1 MLKKRIIPTLL
12 INDRNLVKTT
22 KFKNKKYI
30 GDPLNAIKIFNEK
43 FVDELIILDINQNK
57 KNQKIDYQ
65 FLQDLFSECF
75 VPVTYGGGIST
86 LTQAD
91 KILKLGV
98 EKICLNSIVLE
109 NRNIIKEFAK
119 NFGSQSIVVSIDI
132 KKDLFNKFVIFN
144 NKLNRFEKKINLNE
158 YLVEL
163 EDLGAGEILI
173 NSINQDGTMN
183 GMDDDLIKK
192 TKEEVNLPI
201 IYCGGIGS
209 TLDIKSAFKHN
220 ISAVGVGSFFI
231 FYGPHKA
238 VLISY
243 PHEEFKKI

>member
-12 INDRNLVKTT
+12 IEDKNLVKTT

-57 KNQKIDYQ
+57 KDQKIDYK

-98 EKICLNSIVLE
+98 EKICLNSAVLE
-109 NRNIIKEFAK
+109 NKNIIKEFAK
-119 NFGSQSIVVSIDI
+119 NFGSQSIVISIDI
-132 KKDLFNKFVIFN
+132 KKDLFNKFIIFN
-144 NKLNRFEKKINLNE
+144 NKLNRFEKKINLND

-192 TKEEVNLPI
+192 TKKEVNLPV
-201 IYCGGIGS
+201 IYCGGVGS
-209 TLDIKSAFKHN
+209 TLDIKNAFEHN
-220 ISAVGVGSFFI
+220 ISAVAVGSFFV
-231 FYGPHKA
+231 FYGPYKA

-243 PHEEFKKI
+243 PHEELKKI